1 MTDMTYGQSKRL
13 GAFSAFGAGKKAMLA
28 ILRSL
33 AGRRSRNEKA
43 SSDLLL
49 ALRLKISMPCV
60 SLRVF
65 LGSIFA
71 AFMLAATTSSPAVAT
86 SGASVSSS
94 PYSPAVVRVHQQ
106 EDEQEHEE
114 QYKPCRDLVAEH
126 PLQKRGGHVQLHG
139 RV

>member
-1 MTDMTYGQSKRL
+1 MTYGQSKRL

-106 EDEQEHEE
+106 EDEQEETRANEE
-114 QYKPCRDLVAEH
+114 D
-126 PLQKRGGHVQLHG
+126 
-139 RV
+139 